1 MEKNTLS
8 VREVQEKDIQ
18 LIADYWFKAEPHYLE
33 SLGVDPDKLFTR
45 EQFTTMLSLQVSLPY
60 NEKKAY
66 ALIWEEQGKA
76 IGHSN
81 VNPVIYGQEASM
93 HLHIWNA
100 EQRRKGYGAEL
111 IKMSLPYY
119 FENLRLQKIYCEPYA
134 LNESPNKL
142 LEKSGF
148 TFIKQYITT
157 PGAITFE
164 QPVKRWEIN
173 SAEIN

>member
-8 VREVQEKDIQ
+8 VREVQEKDIP
-18 LIADYWFKAEPHYLE
+18 LIADYWFKSEPHYLE
-33 SLGVDPDKLFTR
+33 SLGVDPEKMFTR
-45 EQFTTMLSLQVSLPY
+45 DQFTTMLSQQVSLPY

-66 ALIWEEQGKA
+66 ALIWEAHGKT

-81 VNPVIYGQEASM
+81 VNPVIYGQEALM

-100 EQRRKGYGAEL
+100 EHRRKGCGAEF

-119 FENLRLQKIYCEPYA
+119 FENLQLQKIYCEPYA
-134 LNESPNKL
+134 FNESPNKL
-142 LEKSGF
+142 LEKCGF

-157 PGAITFE
+157 PGAIAFE
-164 QPVKRWEIN
+164 QPVKRWEI
-173 SAEIN
+173 SAAEIN